1 MTPPGPGGPPVSSR
15 SESVDSEGGDS
26 RPGTSEAVFADPTRR
41 TYLAQ
46 ERTLLAW
53 WRTALAT
60 IGVAIAIGSILPKL
74 TGLPK
79 APFIGLAA
87 GYAALSLWFVL
98 LGAYRQWTG
107 EHALAQRRYLGLNRG
122 MVTALSVYMT
132 ALVAAT
138 AWVLFWGPG

>member
-1 MTPPGPGGPPVSSR
+1 M
-15 SESVDSEGGDS
+15 
-26 RPGTSEAVFADPTRR
+26 AVA
-41 TYLAQ
+41 
-46 ERTLLAW
+46 
-53 WRTALAT
+53 
-60 IGVAIAIGSILPKL
+60 VAIGSILPKL
-74 TGLPK
+74 TQLPK
-79 APFIGLAA
+79 APFVGLGA

-107 EHALAQRRYLGLNRG
+107 ERALARRRYLGLNRH